1 MKWTSKTNAAAT
13 QKQVITKAEAI
24 KIASTVAKGTV
35 TKVEFDS
42 DDDNQTKTYELEFKE
57 GNIEYDVE
65 VDAYTGKIIKFN
77 KDLED

>member
-57 GNIEYDVE
+57 VNIEY
-65 VDAYTGKIIKFN
+65 N
-77 KDLED
+77 MM